1 MLQADP
7 GSHELLSELLL
18 PHLRNFVPDSSSRDQ
33 PPLLLHQCAGLL
45 HVSAHALILEQQST
59 GRAAA
64 DQHRVLAE
72 PPHVRLQLP
81 LASPFISC
89 SKGHLLP

>member
-1 MLQADP
+1 MWLLQVLQADP

-45 HVSAHALILEQQST
+45 HVSAHALI
-59 GRAAA
+59 
-64 DQHRVLAE
+64 
-72 PPHVRLQLP
+72 
-81 LASPFISC
+81 
-89 SKGHLLP
+89 